1 MEDGQQIEV
10 LERFKANVSDLAE
23 ARLCLEAASKDINIK
38 ELKLFL
44 QILNE
49 KFFVLINDSTLWIAT
64 SAGKNIDAST
74 ILSTNKN
81 LSLKSLVKDHVKLV
95 KAGVELAKGS
105 TTYQFK
111 AIPSA
116 QIDSMIPS
124 VESTF
129 KSNKHNLVF
138 LSSSSSKVGE
148 IPLKSTDMVLVDG
161 VIKTISNAL
170 GRPQS
175 EFGTFMGHLKSE
187 GLFSNLVRSGLDA
200 AGQTRTSA
208 KTLDIWENF
217 LVAGLNNG
225 KTEQFQITS
234 SVKAELYVDGQLNV
248 SHVSNRFQS
257 AATGS
262 IGMNLIGSAIGGPTH
277 NKKTSDSRTANL
289 QITGPDWQV
298 EMNLLPSMANTAR
311 SLVSRINQRTQ
322 RESVGQTPNAPATS
336 GGDVA
341 TALTKLAD
349 LKAQGLL
356 SDEEFEKAK
365 SRLLA

>member
-1 MEDGQQIEV
+1 MEDGRQIEV

-23 ARLCLEAASKDINIK
+23 ARLCLESVSQDVNLA

-44 QILNE
+44 QIHNE
-49 KFFVLINDSTLWIAT
+49 KFFILVDDCNLWIAT
-64 SAGKNIDAST
+64 SAVRSIDAAT
-74 ILSTNKN
+74 ILKANIN
-81 LSLKSLVKDHVKLV
+81 LSLKSLVKNQVKLV

-105 TTYQFK
+105 ADYQFK
-111 AIPSA
+111 SISTA
-116 QIDSMIPS
+116 QIVSIIPN
-124 VESTF
+124 VESTL

-161 VIKTISNAL
+161 VIRTISNAL
-170 GRPQS
+170 GTPQS

-187 GLFSNLVRSGLDA
+187 GLYSNLVRSGLEA

-234 SVKAELYVDGQLNV
+234 RVKAELYVDGQLNV

-298 EMNLLPSMANTAR
+298 EINLHPGMANTAR

-336 GGDVA
+336 GDDVA
-341 TALTKLAD
+341 TSLMKLAD
-349 LKAQGLL
+349 MKSQGLL

-365 SRLLA
+365 SRLLS